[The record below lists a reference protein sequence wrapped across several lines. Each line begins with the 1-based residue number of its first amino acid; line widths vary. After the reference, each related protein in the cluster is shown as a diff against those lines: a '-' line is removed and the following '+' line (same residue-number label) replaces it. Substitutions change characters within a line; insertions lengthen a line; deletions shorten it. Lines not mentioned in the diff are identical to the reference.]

1 MSENA
6 RTLDLVP
13 SDMGSLSSRPR
24 ITDILKRG
32 ASPSF
37 DGPEE
42 TRRKKPKED
51 IGEARLVPG
60 ASLLVD
66 GRSLAEHLAQEL
78 QCDCCSELVYLPVV
92 VSPCQHFFCGR

>member
-13 SDMGSLSSRPR
+13 SDMGSLSSRLR

-60 ASLLVD
+60 ASL
-66 GRSLAEHLAQEL
+66 HLAQEL